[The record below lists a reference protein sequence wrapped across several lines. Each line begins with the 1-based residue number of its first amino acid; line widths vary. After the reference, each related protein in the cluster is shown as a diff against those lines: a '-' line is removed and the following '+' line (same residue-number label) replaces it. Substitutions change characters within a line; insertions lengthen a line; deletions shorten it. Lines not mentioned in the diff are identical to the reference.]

1 MDTKNTIAKVSVVLM
16 VLCIVVAFWMFSSP
30 SALPLQDDEDVSP
43 QEKPVDGNEI
53 DTGKVGAPGE
63 NKEGEGEQPHQLE
76 VVEHLAYNIVAQS
89 EADYARLLALLAQMG
104 LAPDNV
110 LPQLRAVALTTDSY
124 TMNRIL
130 SEMKSLHFEQDF
142 QVSKPIEHV
151 SSGMIPFRKSLLDWL
166 KIDKSDT
173 SRGNNVKIAV
183 IDEPLT
189 ATESTSNA
197 SIKQIDLF
205 SLANQGESYHG
216 NSIASILVSN
226 ADYLQGIVPGANILS
241 IPVVDGNGTGSSF
254 NLAAAIIAAADNG
267 ANIISISLCSDGR
280 SSVLENAVN
289 YASEKGCV
297 VVAAAGND
305 GEHKNVYPASFSNVI
320 SVSACDATG
329 SVTSFSNYGSKVD
342 ICAPGVGIVVDDS
355 EPESNTLALFSGTS
369 AATPCVAGV
378 IACIM
383 WENPSMS
390 ATQAAE
396 LVQKKAVDEGEL
408 SKDVFYGN
416 GVLSYQRASLWE
428 NDNFTDVAATGHYFD
443 LKADENGT
451 VPLHLNAQNTG
462 NVKLDS
468 ITLNYTVNEQKGTAT
483 FYDVEPGA
491 SVSKVIQVS
500 LDEQDEIKVSTS
512 VVTNA
517 EEHNLDNNAKTG
529 TYSR

>member
-1 MDTKNTIAKVSVVLM
+1 MDTKNTIAKVSIVLM
-16 VLCIVVAFWMFSSP
+16 AVCIAVAFWMFSSP
-30 SALPLQDDEDVSP
+30 RSLPLQDNEDVSS
-43 QEKPVDGNEI
+43 QEKSVDGNEM
-53 DTGKVGAPGE
+53 DTRKVVAPDE
-63 NKEGEGEQPHQLE
+63 NKEGEGNMPRLSEA
-76 VVEHLAYNIVAQS
+76 VEHLAYNIVARND
-89 EADYARLLALLAQMG
+89 ADYARLLALLAKMG

-110 LPQLRAVALTTDSY
+110 LPQLRAVALMTDSY
-124 TMNRIL
+124 TMKGIL
-130 SEMKSLHFEQDF
+130 AEMKSLHFEQDF

-151 SSGMIPFRKSLLDWL
+151 SSGMTPFRKSLLDWL

-189 ATESTSNA
+189 ATESTANA
-197 SIKQIDLF
+197 AIKQIDMF
-205 SLANQGESYHG
+205 SLAGQGTSDHG

-226 ADYLQGIVPGANILS
+226 ADYLQGIVPGASILS

-254 NLAAAIIAAADNG
+254 NLAAAIVAAVDNG

-289 YASEKGCV
+289 YANEKGCV

-305 GEHKNVYPASFSNVI
+305 GEHKNVYPASFANVI

-329 SVTSFSNYGSKVD
+329 TVTSFSNYGSKVD

-355 EPESNTLALFSGTS
+355 EPEADTLALFSGTS

-390 ATQAAE
+390 AIQAAE
-396 LVQKKAVDEGEL
+396 LVQEKAVDEGEL

-443 LKADENGT
+443 LKAADNGT

-462 NVKLDS
+462 NVKLGC
-468 ITLNYTVNEQKGTAT
+468 ITLNYSVNDQSGTAT
-483 FYDVEPGA
+483 FYDVMPGA
-491 SVSKVIQVS
+491 SVSKVIQVP

-512 VVTNA
+512 VATSA
-517 EEHNLDNNAKTG
+517 EEHNLDNNTV
-529 TYSR
+529 